1 MDAEVGRPTGGFVFG
16 GDRDSAV
23 STRLATLSAIR
34 DNVAQTPA
42 VRTVALLVDGGSA
55 SFASPSGGDAA
66 TDMREFHVSADYFS
80 TLGIPLQRGRPIDDD
95 EDRRGSLAVVVNR
108 RAADVLWPGADPIG
122 KRIVRRPRG
131 EGEAPVT
138 LEVIGVAGTPPY
150 DDEIPSPAVYA
161 PLSTAPSAW
170 SARLSVRVAGDG
182 RVLAPRIRAAVRDV
196 APVAAIGNV
205 STLAEQYADRQREA
219 VQSNLA
225 AFAVGLVVLLLASL
239 GLYAIIAFAVAQR
252 TREIGV
258 RLAMGATPA
267 GVVRHF
273 FMGGIIVSAI
283 GLAIGLPVTVAVIRV
298 VKANALGFT
307 LRHVAAVLLVIP
319 VLVGVA
325 AVASWLPARRAA
337 RVDPLAALRTE

>member
-1 MDAEVGRPTGGFVFG
+1 
-16 GDRDSAV
+16 
-23 STRLATLSAIR
+23 
-34 DNVAQTPA
+34 
-42 VRTVALLVDGGSA
+42 
-55 SFASPSGGDAA
+55 
-66 TDMREFHVSADYFS
+66 
-80 TLGIPLQRGRPIDDD
+80 
-95 EDRRGSLAVVVNR
+95 
-108 RAADVLWPGADPIG
+108 
-122 KRIVRRPRG
+122 
-131 EGEAPVT
+131 
-138 LEVIGVAGTPPY
+138 
-150 DDEIPSPAVYA
+150 
-161 PLSTAPSAW
+161 
-170 SARLSVRVAGDG
+170 
-182 RVLAPRIRAAVRDV
+182 
-196 APVAAIGNV
+196 V